1 MNAII
6 FPGQGAQYPG
16 MGNDLYDAYPQAR
29 AIFSRMEG
37 VLGFSLSAK
46 CFKGTRDELK
56 DTSLAQLAIMAA
68 SLAGFE
74 VLKSKGFKADYLA
87 GLSLGEYSC
96 LYPAGVLSLEDL
108 TRLVRERGRAMQEAA
123 LNSNSTMLAVLGLE
137 KEQLEPLAVKCGFY
151 IANLNAPG
159 QVVISLA
166 KTDVGAVRAT
176 LEALPAKVISL
187 EVSGGFHSPFV
198 APAKKRLE
206 KIIDSLVFKGAAI
219 PVVSNFTGQA
229 HTMAGEI
236 KVNLLE
242 QLTSPVRWVDC
253 VRFMVAQGVSEFYEV
268 GPSKVLKGLL
278 RKIDPR
284 LKVVNIEKKE
294 DLDNIKGGI

>member
-1 MNAII
+1 MTAII

-16 MGNDLYDAYPQAR
+16 MGKDLYDAYPQAR
-29 AIFSRMEG
+29 EIFGRMEG

-46 CFKGTRDELK
+46 CFHGTLEELK
-56 DTSLAQLAIMAA
+56 DTSLAQLAIMAV

-74 VLKSKGFKADYLA
+74 VLRSRGFKADYLA

-137 KEQLEPLAVKCGFY
+137 KEQLQPLAVKCGFY

-166 KTDVGAVRAT
+166 KKDVAAVKAA
-176 LEALPAKVISL
+176 LEALPAKVIEL

-206 KIIDSLVFKGAAI
+206 KILDSLVFKGAAI

-229 HTMAGEI
+229 HTMAKEI
-236 KVNLLE
+236 KTNLLE
-242 QLTSPVRWVDC
+242 QLTAPVRWVDC
-253 VRFMVAQGVSEFYEV
+253 VRFMAGQGVSEFYEV

-278 RKIDPR
+278 RKIDPGFR
-284 LKVVNIEKKE
+284 VINIEKQADIESINDK
-294 DLDNIKGGI
+294 